1 METLTFYSGRL
12 RRQFRAL
19 WASGSVDFRRIVGAS
34 FVQPPADPR
43 IPDWAWSTDPIPRP
57 VTRGSLGCELA
68 PDCIRWK
75 RSADCAAVDDTLVS
89 SAPQLVP
96 SACRSSWHR
105 TLLPV
110 VAHRFL
116 CVPSASFL
124 LFCVCQKK
132 SVSLVFHIDRS
143 ATQLPHESTGK

>member
-43 IPDWAWSTDPIPRP
+43 IRDWAWSTDPTPRP

-110 VAHRFL
+110 VVYHFW
-116 CVPSASFL
+116 CVSKEKRVTRLSYRSQRYSASAR
-124 LFCVCQKK
+124 
-132 SVSLVFHIDRS
+132 IDR
-143 ATQLPHESTGK
+143 